1 MDDEHILRLVI
12 TKMRKVKKDEYNE
25 EAGSEE

>member
-1 MDDEHILRLVI
+1 MDDEDILRLVI
-12 TKMRKVKKDEYNE
+12 TKMRKVKKDEDNE